1 MSSTALLSPS
11 FFVSPLSFSFLF
23 FLVHSS
29 LLVSFLP
36 LSLPLS
42 LSPSLQV
49 TLGDKESE
57 AKLFSVPDFI
67 GFACREVASRIRG
80 TVAAIPFEQF
90 HKYSAEIIRT
100 GVFGKDKDGKFKKEL
115 VFEANN
121 LVSVFCTDVQASVG
135 V

>member
-1 MSSTALLSPS
+1 MCYQPLSFLLPS
-11 FFVSPLSFSFLF
+11 LSPLSFHLPFSIFSLCF
-23 FLVHSS
+23 SS
-29 LLVSFLP
+29 I
-36 LSLPLS
+36 
-42 LSPSLQV
+42 QV

-100 GVFGKDKDGKFKKEL
+100 GVFGKDKDGKVNKEL
-115 VFEANN
+115 MFEANN
-121 LVSVFCTDVQASVG
+121 LVGTFRVD
-135 V
+135 

>member
-1 MSSTALLSPS
+1 M
-11 FFVSPLSFSFLF
+11 
-23 FLVHSS
+23 
-29 LLVSFLP
+29 
-36 LSLPLS
+36 
-42 LSPSLQV
+42 QV
-49 TLGDKESE
+49 TVGDKESE

-100 GVFGKDKDGKFKKEL
+100 GVFGKNKDGNVSKEL

-121 LVSVFCTDVQASVG
+121 LVSTFYILINF
-135 V
+135 